1 MQAVCTNYACRFLF
15 MQNMTRQQV
24 ILDLISNTPIGR
36 QDELAK
42 LLSDRGFNVT
52 QASVSRDLE
61 KLGIAKIH
69 GRYMR
74 QPTRRFGAFG
84 TVSFTEAGENLI
96 VIKCGSGLASAAA
109 VRIDAAGITD
119 MIGTIAGDD
128 TIFVA
133 VKGSEQQARVIRNLK
148 NILET
153 SEGNENN

>member
-1 MQAVCTNYACRFLF
+1 M
-15 MQNMTRQQV
+15 
-24 ILDLISNTPIGR
+24 S
-36 QDELAK
+36 LAK
-42 LLSDRGFNVT
+42 LLSERGF
-52 QASVSRDLE
+52 QRDAGQVSRDLE
-61 KLGIAKIH
+61 KLGIAKVH

-74 QPTRRFGAFG
+74 QPARRLGAFG
-84 TVSFTEAGENLI
+84 TVTFTEAGENLI

-109 VRIDAAGITD
+109 VRIDAAGISD

-133 VKGSEQQARVIRNLK
+133 VKGAEQQARVISNLK